1 MQPQHLNQKLLPL
14 LKRAG
19 RLSRSRKT
27 LFFSAI
33 AVIIF
38 AILINHFS
46 SSKHHTRANETEA
59 LMYQQVKQSAETL
72 TAMQQQLNNLTI
84 SLHDENTVID
94 IDSLTQSLTQLSTQ
108 IDHLQQEN
116 AESLKTIMASENA
129 VVNQK
134 LDELKSGV
142 TELKDLQHPIHYLPA
157 DQLPFVVQTIDLI
170 QQQPV
175 VTIRYANK
183 TQPLDIGYA
192 IAGWELI
199 AANYREQ
206 RAEFINSDKAHI
218 VIHLAMTGVSA

>member
-1 MQPQHLNQKLLPL
+1 
-14 LKRAG
+14 
-19 RLSRSRKT
+19 
-27 LFFSAI
+27 
-33 AVIIF
+33 
-38 AILINHFS
+38 
-46 SSKHHTRANETEA
+46 
-59 LMYQQVKQSAETL
+59 
-72 TAMQQQLNNLTI
+72 MQQQLNNLTI

-218 VIHLAMTGVSA
+218 VIHLAMTEYRHDDYLITVISLGLVLGLGEYTTVKR

>member
-1 MQPQHLNQKLLPL
+1 MQSQHVSKKLLPL

-19 RLSRSRKT
+19 RLCRSRKA
-27 LFFSAI
+27 LFFAVI
-33 AVIIF
+33 AVILLGTLF
-38 AILINHFS
+38 KHFS
-46 SSKHHTRANETEA
+46 SSSTHTQAREVEA

-72 TAMQQQLNNLTI
+72 TAMQQQLNSLTT
-84 SLHDENTVID
+84 SLNDQHTVID
-94 IDSLTQSLTQLSTQ
+94 VDSLTQSLTQLSAQ
-108 IDHLQQEN
+108 IEHLQQEN
-116 AESLKTIMASENA
+116 AQSLQAIMESENA

-134 LDELKSGV
+134 LDELKAGV
-142 TELKDLQHPIHYLPA
+142 TELKDLQHPIHYLPE
-157 DQLPFVVQTIDLI
+157 DQLPFLVQTIDLI

-206 RAEFINSDKAHI
+206 RAEFINGDQAHI
-218 VIHLAMTGVSA
+218 VIHVGTAGVSS